1 MPRPFLQLLLAIVLG
16 LAASYYWEPQPSKAP
31 DPQTAARQQSLPKN
45 YLENTRTWNYDQNGN
60 LGEIMEASSAQHFP
74 HRKESLLEQPRY
86 YSHHGDDRTWSA
98 EADKGR
104 FMHDEQL
111 LVLRDG
117 VSLTNDQTGAQLVS
131 DSITLNLVKKTAASL
146 VPVTITQGDHSTR
159 GDGMLA
165 HLDLE
170 QIRLFNN
177 VESIYVQSPP

>member
-98 EADKGR
+98 EATKGR

-131 DSITLNLVKKTAASL
+131 DSITLDLVKKTAASL
-146 VPVTITQGDHSTR
+146 VPVTITQGAHSTR

-165 HLDLE
+165 KLDLE
-170 QIRLFNN
+170 QIGLFNN